1 MRFGN
6 SVRPTSTAIGACAL
20 LLAAGCAPTAPLL
33 LEQAPPRAAS
43 FSLRDS
49 AEVVRRVQQVFSCA
63 AGRSAQPLGTLGWR
77 RDSTFVDVTVMQ
89 DVASTGPASAPDQM
103 CYKGFRVDAEGKIFA
118 LPERDWPYTAF
129 RKSRSKLIPT

>member
-1 MRFGN
+1 MRFVD
-6 SVRPTSTAIGACAL
+6 SLRPTASAIGATAL
-20 LLAAGCAPTAPLL
+20 LLVLGCAPTVPLL
-33 LEQAPPRAAS
+33 LEQVPPRAAS

-63 AGRSAQPLGTLGWR
+63 AGQSAQPLGTLGWR

-89 DVASTGPASAPDQM
+89 GVASTGPASTPDQM

-118 LPERDWPYTAF
+118 LPEKDWPYTAF
-129 RKSRSKLIPT
+129 RKKPPTGARV